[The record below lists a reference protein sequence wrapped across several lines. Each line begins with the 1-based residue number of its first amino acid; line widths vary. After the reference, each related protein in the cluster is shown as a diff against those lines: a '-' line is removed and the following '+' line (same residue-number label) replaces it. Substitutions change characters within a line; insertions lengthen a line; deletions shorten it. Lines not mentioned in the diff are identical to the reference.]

1 MTLDDFIVI
10 GDTHADEKA
19 LDELD
24 AIFTE
29 VISYK
34 AKNLICLGDTFHKN
48 RPTAKE
54 LEFVT
59 RWMKQFSNCY
69 EDVYVIK
76 GNHDDYKDGVSCVD
90 YLKHLDIHVVPN
102 MEYQDCLFGH
112 FMLNE
117 SELAFGTGKYSIND
131 LKDYRYV
138 LLGHQ
143 HKFQELA
150 PNMYH
155 LGAVRKCD
163 FGEAFYSQPRIA
175 LFKDGELEFKTLQS
189 PSQIIICSHPNELK
203 GLNENSRILYIFNSF
218 EQFLNEIGEVNIQKP
233 LFKELKMKMNFKKD
247 DKKYEKNENQSFKEL
262 FQAFLE
268 NLAPDVKK
276 ELEEVIEYEV

>member
-1 MTLDDFIVI
+1 VIDNIVV
-10 GDTHADEKA
+10 GDCHIKENAI
-19 LDELD
+19 DELD
-24 AIFTE
+24 SIFSEIIT
-29 VISYK
+29 YK
-34 AKNLICLGDTFHKN
+34 SKKLIILGDYYHSN
-48 RPTAKE
+48 RPTGKE
-54 LEFVT
+54 LEFGT
-59 RWMKQFSNCY
+59 RWIDSFRNLY
-69 EDVYVIK
+69 EEVVLIK
-76 GNHDDYKDGVSCVD
+76 GNHEASSDNCTCVD
-90 YLKHLDIHVVPN
+90 YLRYLNIGVVDT
-102 MEYQDCLFGH
+102 YIKDDCYFAHH
-112 FMLNE
+112 FLSE
-117 SELAFGTGKYSIND
+117 SELAFGTGKYSIAD

-175 LFKDGELEFKTLQS
+175 LFKDGELEFKELKS

-276 ELEEVIEYEV
+276 ELEEVIEYEI